1 MNKDN
6 FKAVGWDQ
14 LQTKNSLTLNGSQ
27 HQKNQLRAQ
36 SSFKADEDADEDGN
50 LAQPQ
55 QSAGGDYQGRV
66 SLNQS
71 AAHAANQEDD

>member
-14 LQTKNSLTLNGSQ
+14 LQTQNSLTENGAQRQQ
-27 HQKNQLRAQ
+27 HQLRAQ

-50 LAQPQ
+50 PAQPQ
-55 QSAGGDYQGRV
+55 QSAGEDYQGRV

-71 AAHAANQEDD
+71 AAHQQDS